1 MRIVIKY
8 GLTSLVLLFT
18 LVSGF
23 TFGQKVKGSKRKL
36 LYAENFEKPLNPE
49 IWMAE
54 IAPLP
59 NSTVSV
65 KNEKLVL
72 DTEGGVTVWFNKEL
86 TGNIEIE
93 YDWTVVVDGG
103 KNDRL
108 SDLNQFWMARDL
120 RNDNL
125 FTRTGK
131 LEDYDSL
138 ALYYV
143 GMGGNTNTTTR
154 FRKYPGNGA
163 RVLIQEHL
171 DKEHLL
177 KANHTYKI
185 TILVQDGVSEFRV
198 DGRKFFSYKDQ
209 YPLYKGYFGFRSTKS
224 RHFIDNFKVFRVQ

>member
-1 MRIVIKY
+1 MRMRSKY
-8 GLTSLVLLFT
+8 GLISFVLIFT
-18 LVSGF
+18 LVSLF
-23 TFGQKVKGSKRKL
+23 TFGQNIKGSKRKL
-36 LYAENFEKPLNPE
+36 IYAENFEKPLNPG
-49 IWMAE
+49 IWKAE

-72 DTEGGVTVWFNKEL
+72 DTEGGVTVWYNKEL

-103 KNDRL
+103 KNDRV
-108 SDLNQFWMARDL
+108 SDLNQFWMAHDP
-120 RNDNL
+120 RNSNL

-154 FRKYPGNGA
+154 FRKYPGNGE
-163 RVLIQEHL
+163 RVLIQEYL

-177 KANHTYKI
+177 TANHTYKI
-185 TILVQDGVSEFRV
+185 TILVRDGVSEFWV
-198 DGRKFFSYKDQ
+198 DGKKFFSYKDQ
-209 YPLYKGYFGFRSTKS
+209 APLNKGYFGFRSTKS